1 MRNGKFRLPVNRKA
15 VSMIVLICM
24 IITLTACGND
34 AGGGAQTT
42 DHSSN
47 QEPSQSEDVTVN
59 EQAQTSAPE
68 DTGSSNV
75 LVAYFAFSENIGD
88 TSAMG
93 VDAITSASL
102 NRHTDNTEGN
112 LQVMAQAAVEAT
124 GGDLFSIIVTEPYN
138 PEYNSMAGAAQED
151 QRNGREFS
159 FVNEIENLE
168 QYDTVYIGIPVWW
181 GKLPQPMVSFFE
193 SYDFSGKTIIPFN
206 THMGSEDGGT
216 YETIKELEPGATV
229 LPGLPIEMQ
238 SAERGPETA
247 VRDWLEKLRF

>member
-1 MRNGKFRLPVNRKA
+1 MRRKHFTLHLNRKA
-15 VSMIVLICM
+15 VSMIMLICM
-24 IITLTACGND
+24 IITLAACGNHT
-34 AGGGAQTT
+34 GSGAQTT
-42 DHSSN
+42 EHSSN
-47 QEPSQSEDVTVN
+47 QESLQSEKVTVD
-59 EQAQTSAPE
+59 EQAQTTAPE
-68 DTGSSNV
+68 DTSSSNV

-151 QRNGREFS
+151 QRNGKEFT

-193 SYDFSGKTIIPFN
+193 SYDFSRKTIIPFGI
-206 THMGSEDGGT
+206 HLGSRFGSMITE
-216 YETIKELEPGATV
+216 IRELEPQADVKDGFTISADTDNGKVLNEFKEYLATV
-229 LPGLPIEMQ
+229 N
-238 SAERGPETA
+238 
-247 VRDWLEKLRF
+247 